1 MKTMQLLFVGVLAC
15 SAMLLSA
22 CTHKSPSDTGS
33 EDDFPVKLVPSK
45 ELSANYTLLDL
56 FYIYGH
62 TRNEIEDSVDAYVG
76 EGSALDSK
84 NAFGEKSCTKGY
96 FDVCYMYNQ
105 MDDPYTRYYDPTL
118 APTILAAIEE
128 SEKGLKI
135 VGIESAPYDEFD
147 AELFVVTSVTEGAR
161 NLGIQEGDLYSMDDL
176 MMAYEI
182 YSGRD
187 TIMLSIARPLSPTAS
202 SPDQFYLVT
211 VKVVVEETGR
221 LPTVY
226 LHYEEDGMGDYI
238 PVIKITEFD
247 SKTLNDSG
255 TYGEFAE
262 ALKKTAGAKS
272 TIIDL
277 RNNGGGDTEHC
288 INAAGEF
295 LSAGDTIVIDIFSDM
310 DSILVDGKQKYIQKL
325 DTMAVVADEDG
336 SAKDRYVVIL
346 ANEWSASCAEL
357 MLSAI
362 ASNKKSP
369 VVGTLTYGKQI
380 AQAVIAKGEEDED
393 IPIAMPE
400 GLAIITAMYSY
411 DKDWKLYHDLGI
423 VPDFEIETRKAQMEK
438 AVELASSATY
448 RRTAG
453 YGTERLGHF
462 AKPAAQIGGRTSL
475 KAMKMRYKI
484 IR

>member
-1 MKTMQLLFVGVLAC
+1 MKTMQFLLVGALAC
-15 SAMLLSA
+15 SALLLSA
-22 CTHKSPSDTGS
+22 CTHKSPSSTGS
-33 EDDFPVKLVPSK
+33 EEDAQDNFVPSK

-62 TRNEIEDSVDAYVG
+62 ARNEIEGSVDAYVG
-76 EGSALDSK
+76 KGSALDSK

-96 FDVCYMYNQ
+96 YDVCYMYNQ
-105 MDDPYTRYYDPTL
+105 MTDPYTRYYDPTMAAAML
-118 APTILAAIEE
+118 ASLVE
-128 SEKGLKI
+128 SEKGLRI

-147 AELFVVTSVTEGAR
+147 VELFVVTSADEGAR

-176 MMAYEI
+176 MMAYEE
-182 YSGRD
+182 YSGQD
-187 TIMLSIARPLSPTAS
+187 TIKLDIARPL
-202 SPDQFYLVT
+202 QNQLYLVT
-211 VKVVVEETGR
+211 VKVAVEEIGR

-226 LHYEEDGMGDYI
+226 LHYEQDGMGDSI
-238 PVIKITEFD
+238 PVIRITEFD
-247 SKTLNDSG
+247 SKTLDDSG

-262 ALKKTAGAKS
+262 ALKKTAGSKA

-277 RNNGGGDTEHC
+277 RNNGGGDTDHC
-288 INAAGEF
+288 IAAAEQF
-295 LSAGDTIVIDIFSDM
+295 LSKGDTIVIDIIADA
-310 DSILVDGKQKYIQKL
+310 DSVLADGRQKYIQKL
-325 DTMAVVADEDG
+325 DTVIVVAGQDG
-336 SAKDRYVVIL
+336 SARDRYVVML
-346 ANEWSASCAEL
+346 ANEMSASCAEL

-369 VVGTLTYGKQI
+369 VVGALTYGKQI
-380 AQAVIAKGEEDED
+380 AQLGIAKGEENED
-393 IPIAMPE
+393 IPIALPD

-423 VPDFEIETRKAQMEK
+423 VPDFEIKTRKAQMEK

-462 AKPAAQIGGRTSL
+462 AKPAVQTRGRSPL